1 MIYLDY
7 AATSLKRKEIIEEIM
22 DDFNSFDANPDS
34 THALGRKA
42 KKILEEARGKIAN
55 SIGADPKRVIFTSG
69 ASESNNTVINAF
81 RNSEIIS
88 TNIEHDSILN
98 TLEGEKVTYLEAD
111 EEGLVS
117 LDDLKSKIS
126 PETKLVIVMFVNN
139 ELGTIE
145 PVKEIG
151 AYLKDKDIHFHVDA
165 VQAYGHV
172 DIDIDEIACDS
183 LSLSGHKVGGVNGF
197 GILYLRNDLEP
208 FIKGGE
214 QEKNRRAGTSFVMG
228 AYSMGIAFDKTI
240 EEREKIGKLKKYF
253 LKELSSTGIDY
264 EVNGSIE
271 NSSDHIINIYFPDFK
286 SDFLLTYLDI
296 KGICASAGSA
306 CRAGA
311 LEPSRVITN
320 IYDEDRALHSVRFS
334 FGFKNELSDID
345 YLMEVLR
352 EVIKWKTKKIPK

>member
-22 DDFNSFDANPDS
+22 DDFDSFDANPDS
-34 THALGRKA
+34 THGLGRKA
-42 KKILEEARGKIAN
+42 KKILEEARGKIAK

-98 TLEGEKVTYLEAD
+98 TLEGEKVTYLEANK
-111 EEGLVS
+111 EGLVS

-151 AYLKDKDIHFHVDA
+151 AYLKERDIHFHVDA

-172 DIDIDEIACDS
+172 DIDVDEIACDS

-197 GILYLRNDLEP
+197 GILYLRNDLET

-214 QEKNRRAGTSFVMG
+214 QEKDRRAGTSFVMG

-240 EEREKIGKLKKYF
+240 KEREKIRKLKKYF

-352 EVIKWKTKKIPK
+352 EVIK

>member
-34 THALGRKA
+34 THGLGRKA
-42 KKILEEARGKIAN
+42 KKILEDARGKIAK

-98 TLEGEKVTYLEAD
+98 TLEGEKVTYLEANK
-111 EEGLVS
+111 EGLVS

-151 AYLKDKDIHFHVDA
+151 AYLKERDIHFHVDA

-208 FIKGGE
+208 YIKGGE

-352 EVIKWKTKKIPK
+352 EVIK

>member
-22 DDFNSFDANPDS
+22 DDFASFDANPDS

-42 KKILEEARGKIAN
+42 KKILEDARGKIAK

-98 TLEGEKVTYLEAD
+98 TLEGEKVTYLEVNK
-111 EEGLVS
+111 EGLVS

-151 AYLKDKDIHFHVDA
+151 AYLKERDIHFHVDA

-208 FIKGGE
+208 YIKGGE

-352 EVIKWKTKKIPK
+352 EVIK

>member
-42 KKILEEARGKIAN
+42 KKILEDARGKIAK

-98 TLEGEKVTYLEAD
+98 TLEGEKVTYLEANK
-111 EEGLVS
+111 EGLIS

-151 AYLKDKDIHFHVDA
+151 AYLKERDIHFHVDA

-172 DIDIDEIACDS
+172 DIDVDEIACDS

-352 EVIKWKTKKIPK
+352 EVIK

>member
-34 THALGRKA
+34 THGLGRKA
-42 KKILEEARGKIAN
+42 KKILEEARGKIAK

-98 TLEGEKVTYLEAD
+98 TLEGEKVTYLEANR
-111 EEGLVS
+111 EGFVS
-117 LDDLKSKIS
+117 LDDLKEKIS

-172 DIDIDEIACDS
+172 DIDVDEIACDS

-228 AYSMGIAFDKTI
+228 AYSMGIAFDTTI
-240 EEREKIGKLKKYF
+240 EEREMISRLKKYF
-253 LKELSSTGIDY
+253 LEKLSSTGIDY

-352 EVIKWKTKKIPK
+352 EVIK

>member
-34 THALGRKA
+34 THGLGRKA

-98 TLEGEKVTYLEAD
+98 TLEGEKVTYLEANK
-111 EEGLVS
+111 EGLVS

-151 AYLKDKDIHFHVDA
+151 AYLKERDIHFHVDA

-208 FIKGGE
+208 YIKGGE

-352 EVIKWKTKKIPK
+352 EVIK

>member
-98 TLEGEKVTYLEAD
+98 TLEGEKVTYLEANK
-111 EEGLVS
+111 EGLVS

-151 AYLKDKDIHFHVDA
+151 AYLKERDIHFHVDA

-172 DIDIDEIACDS
+172 DIDVDEIACDS

-208 FIKGGE
+208 YIKGGE

-352 EVIKWKTKKIPK
+352 EVIK

>member
-22 DDFNSFDANPDS
+22 NDFNSFDANPDS
-34 THALGRKA
+34 THGLGRKA
-42 KKILEEARGKIAN
+42 KKILEDARGKIAK

-98 TLEGEKVTYLEAD
+98 TLEGEKVTYLEANK
-111 EEGLVS
+111 EGLVS

-151 AYLKDKDIHFHVDA
+151 AYLKERDIHFHVDA

-172 DIDIDEIACDS
+172 DIDVDEIACDS

-197 GILYLRNDLEP
+197 GILYLRNDLET

-214 QEKNRRAGTSFVMG
+214 QEKDRRAGTSFVMG

-240 EEREKIGKLKKYF
+240 KEREKIRKLKKYF

-271 NSSDHIINIYFPDFK
+271 NSSDHIINIYFPNFK

-352 EVIKWKTKKIPK
+352 EVIK

>member
-34 THALGRKA
+34 THGLGRKA
-42 KKILEEARGKIAN
+42 KKILEDARGKIAK

-208 FIKGGE
+208 YIKGGE

-228 AYSMGIAFDKTI
+228 AYSMGEAFDKTI

-352 EVIKWKTKKIPK
+352 EVIK

>member
-22 DDFNSFDANPDS
+22 DNFDSFDANPDS
-34 THALGRKA
+34 THGLGRKV

-81 RNSEIIS
+81 RGKGIIS

-98 TLEGEKVTYLEAD
+98 TLAGEKVTYLEANK
-111 EEGLVS
+111 EGLVS
-117 LDDLKSKIS
+117 LEDLKGKIS
-126 PETKLVIVMFVNN
+126 PETKLVIAMYVNN

-151 AYLKDKDIHFHVDA
+151 AYLKERDIHFHVDA

-172 DIDIDEIACDS
+172 DIDVDEISCDS

-197 GILYLRNDLEP
+197 GILYLRKDLEA

-228 AYSMGIAFDKTI
+228 AYSMGQAFDKTI
-240 EEREKIGKLKKYF
+240 EEREKIKKLKKYF
-253 LKELSSTGIDY
+253 LKELSSTGIRY
-264 EVNGSIE
+264 EVNGSIDK
-271 NSSDHIINIYFPDFK
+271 STDHIVNIYFPEFK
-286 SDFLLTYLDI
+286 SDFLLTYLDM

-352 EVIKWKTKKIPK
+352 EVIK

>member
-34 THALGRKA
+34 THGLGRKA
-42 KKILEEARGKIAN
+42 KKILEDARGKIAK

-98 TLEGEKVTYLEAD
+98 TLEGEKVTYLEANK
-111 EEGLVS
+111 EGLVS

-151 AYLKDKDIHFHVDA
+151 AYLKERDIHFHVDA

-208 FIKGGE
+208 YIKGGE

-228 AYSMGIAFDKTI
+228 AYSMGEAFDKTI

-352 EVIKWKTKKIPK
+352 EVIK

>member
-208 FIKGGE
+208 YIKGGE

-264 EVNGSIE
+264 EVNGRIE

-352 EVIKWKTKKIPK
+352 EVIK

>member
-208 FIKGGE
+208 YIKGGE

-352 EVIKWKTKKIPK
+352 EVIK

>member
-22 DDFNSFDANPDS
+22 DDFDSFDANPDS
-34 THALGRKA
+34 SHGLGRKA
-42 KKILEEARGKIAN
+42 KKILEEARGKIAK

-69 ASESNNTVINAF
+69 ASESNNTVISAF
-81 RNSEIIS
+81 RGKEIIS

-98 TLEGEKVTYLEAD
+98 TLAGEKVTYLEAD
-111 EEGLVS
+111 KEGLVS

-126 PETKLVIVMFVNN
+126 PETKLVIVMYVNN

-151 AYLKDKDIHFHVDA
+151 AYLKERDIHFHVDA
-165 VQAYGHV
+165 VQSYGHV
-172 DIDIDEIACDS
+172 DIDVDEIACDS

-197 GILYLRNDLEP
+197 GILYLREDLEA

-214 QEKNRRAGTSFVMG
+214 QEKNRRAGTSFLMG
-228 AYSMGIAFDKTI
+228 AYSMSQAFDKTI
-240 EEREKIGKLKKYF
+240 EEREKIKKLKKYF
-253 LKELSSTGIDY
+253 LKELSSTGISY
-264 EVNGSIE
+264 EVNGSIDKAT
-271 NSSDHIINIYFPDFK
+271 DHIINIYFPEFK

-352 EVIKWKTKKIPK
+352 EVIK

>member
-22 DDFNSFDANPDS
+22 DDFASFDANPDS

-42 KKILEEARGKIAN
+42 KKILEDARGKIAK

-98 TLEGEKVTYLEAD
+98 TLEGEKVTYLEANK
-111 EEGLVS
+111 EGLVS

-151 AYLKDKDIHFHVDA
+151 AYLKERDIHFHVDA

-172 DIDIDEIACDS
+172 DIDVDEIACDS

-197 GILYLRNDLEP
+197 GILYLRNDLET

-214 QEKNRRAGTSFVMG
+214 QEKDRRAGTSFVMG

-240 EEREKIGKLKKYF
+240 KEREKIRKLKKYF

-271 NSSDHIINIYFPDFK
+271 NSSDHIINIFFPNFK

-345 YLMEVLR
+345 YIMEVLR
-352 EVIKWKTKKIPK
+352 EVIK

>member
-271 NSSDHIINIYFPDFK
+271 NSSDHIINIYFPNFK

-320 IYDEDRALHSVRFS
+320 IYDENRALHSVRFS

-352 EVIKWKTKKIPK
+352 EVIK

>member
-208 FIKGGE
+208 YIKGGE

-320 IYDEDRALHSVRFS
+320 IYDEDRAIHSVRFS

-352 EVIKWKTKKIPK
+352 EVIK

>member
-22 DDFNSFDANPDS
+22 DDFASFDANPDS

-42 KKILEEARGKIAN
+42 KKILEDARGKIAK

-98 TLEGEKVTYLEAD
+98 TLEGEKVTYLEANK
-111 EEGLVS
+111 EGLVS

-151 AYLKDKDIHFHVDA
+151 AYLKERDIHFHVDA

-172 DIDIDEIACDS
+172 DIDVDEIACDS

-197 GILYLRNDLEP
+197 GILYLRNDLET

-214 QEKNRRAGTSFVMG
+214 QEKDRRAGTSFVMG

-240 EEREKIGKLKKYF
+240 KEREKIRKLKKYF

-271 NSSDHIINIYFPDFK
+271 NSSDHIINIFFPNFK

-352 EVIKWKTKKIPK
+352 EVIK

>member
-22 DDFNSFDANPDS
+22 NDFASFDANPDS
-34 THALGRKA
+34 THGLGRKA
-42 KKILEEARGKIAN
+42 KKILEDARGKIAK

-98 TLEGEKVTYLEAD
+98 TLEGEKVTYLEANK
-111 EEGLVS
+111 EGLVS

-151 AYLKDKDIHFHVDA
+151 AYLKERDIHFHVDA

-208 FIKGGE
+208 YIKGGE

-352 EVIKWKTKKIPK
+352 EVIK

>member
-7 AATSLKRKEIIEEIM
+7 AATSLKRKEIMEEIM

-34 THALGRKA
+34 THGLGRKA
-42 KKILEEARGKIAN
+42 KKILEASRAKIAN
-55 SIGADPKRVIFTSG
+55 SIGADPKSVIFTSG

-81 RNSEIIS
+81 RGKEIIS

-98 TLEGEKVTYLEAD
+98 TLEGEKVTYLEANK
-111 EEGLVS
+111 EGLVS
-117 LDDLKSKIS
+117 VDDLKSKIR

-172 DIDIDEIACDS
+172 DIDVDEIACDS

-197 GILYLRNDLEP
+197 GILYLRNDLET

-240 EEREKIGKLKKYF
+240 EERERIGKLKKYF

-264 EVNGSIE
+264 EVNGGIE
-271 NSSDHIINIYFPDFK
+271 NSSDHIINIYFPDYK

-352 EVIKWKTKKIPK
+352 EVIK

>member
-172 DIDIDEIACDS
+172 DIDVDEISCDS

-197 GILYLRNDLEP
+197 GILYLRDDLEP
-208 FIKGGE
+208 FIKGGD

-228 AYSMGIAFDKTI
+228 AYSMGEAFDKTI
-240 EEREKIGKLKKYF
+240 KEREKIRKLKKYF
-253 LKELSSTGIDY
+253 LKELSSAGIDY

-271 NSSDHIINIYFPDFK
+271 NSSNHIINIYFPDFK

-352 EVIKWKTKKIPK
+352 EVIK

>member
-22 DDFNSFDANPDS
+22 DDFASFDANPDS

-42 KKILEEARGKIAN
+42 KKILEDARGKIAK

-98 TLEGEKVTYLEAD
+98 TLEGEKVTYLEANK
-111 EEGLVS
+111 EGLVS

-151 AYLKDKDIHFHVDA
+151 AYLKERDIHFHVDA

-172 DIDIDEIACDS
+172 DIDVDEIACDS

-197 GILYLRNDLEP
+197 GILYLRNDLET

-214 QEKNRRAGTSFVMG
+214 QEKDRRAGTSFVIG

-240 EEREKIGKLKKYF
+240 KEREKIRKLKKYF

-271 NSSDHIINIYFPDFK
+271 NSSDHIINIYFPNFK

-352 EVIKWKTKKIPK
+352 EVIK

>member
-172 DIDIDEIACDS
+172 DIDVDEIACDS

-197 GILYLRNDLEP
+197 GILYLRNDLET

-214 QEKNRRAGTSFVMG
+214 QEKDRRAGTSFVMG

-240 EEREKIGKLKKYF
+240 KEREKIRKLKKYF

-271 NSSDHIINIYFPDFK
+271 NSSDHIINIYFPNFK

-352 EVIKWKTKKIPK
+352 EVIK

>member
-208 FIKGGE
+208 YIKGGE

-271 NSSDHIINIYFPDFK
+271 NSSDHIINIYFPNFK

-352 EVIKWKTKKIPK
+352 EVIK

>member
-88 TNIEHDSILN
+88 TNIDHDSILN

-208 FIKGGE
+208 YIKGGE

-352 EVIKWKTKKIPK
+352 EVIK

>member
-172 DIDIDEIACDS
+172 DIDVDEIACDS

-352 EVIKWKTKKIPK
+352 EVIK

>member
-1 MIYLDY
+1 
-7 AATSLKRKEIIEEIM
+7 
-22 DDFNSFDANPDS
+22 
-34 THALGRKA
+34 
-42 KKILEEARGKIAN
+42 
-55 SIGADPKRVIFTSG
+55 
-69 ASESNNTVINAF
+69 
-81 RNSEIIS
+81 
-88 TNIEHDSILN
+88 
-98 TLEGEKVTYLEAD
+98 
-111 EEGLVS
+111 
-117 LDDLKSKIS
+117 
-126 PETKLVIVMFVNN
+126 MFVNN

-172 DIDIDEIACDS
+172 DIDVDEIACDS

-352 EVIKWKTKKIPK
+352 EVIK

>member
-22 DDFNSFDANPDS
+22 DDFASFDANPDS

-42 KKILEEARGKIAN
+42 KKILEDARGKIAK

-98 TLEGEKVTYLEAD
+98 TLEGEKVTYLEANK
-111 EEGLVS
+111 EGLVS

-151 AYLKDKDIHFHVDA
+151 AYLKERDIHFHVDA

-172 DIDIDEIACDS
+172 DIDVDEIACDS

-197 GILYLRNDLEP
+197 GILYLRNDLET

-214 QEKNRRAGTSFVMG
+214 QEKDRRAGTSFVMG

-240 EEREKIGKLKKYF
+240 KEREKIRKLKKYF

-271 NSSDHIINIYFPDFK
+271 NSSDHIINIYFPNFK

-352 EVIKWKTKKIPK
+352 EVIK

>member
-352 EVIKWKTKKIPK
+352 EVIK

>member
-22 DDFNSFDANPDS
+22 DDFASFDANPDS

-42 KKILEEARGKIAN
+42 KKILEDARGKIAK

-98 TLEGEKVTYLEAD
+98 TLEGEKVTYLEANK
-111 EEGLVS
+111 EGLVS

-151 AYLKDKDIHFHVDA
+151 AYLKERDIHFHVDA

-172 DIDIDEIACDS
+172 DIDVDEIACDS

-352 EVIKWKTKKIPK
+352 EVIK

>member
-7 AATSLKRKEIIEEIM
+7 AATSLKRKEIMEEIM

-34 THALGRKA
+34 THGLGRKA
-42 KKILEEARGKIAN
+42 KKILEASRAKIAN
-55 SIGADPKRVIFTSG
+55 SIGADPKSVIFTSG

-81 RNSEIIS
+81 RGKEIIS

-98 TLEGEKVTYLEAD
+98 TLEGEKVTYLEAN

-117 LDDLKSKIS
+117 VDDLKSKIR

-172 DIDIDEIACDS
+172 DIDVDEIACDS

-197 GILYLRNDLEP
+197 GILYLRNDLEI

-240 EEREKIGKLKKYF
+240 EERERIGKLKKYF

-264 EVNGSIE
+264 EVNGGIE
-271 NSSDHIINIYFPDFK
+271 NSSDHIINIYFPDYK

-352 EVIKWKTKKIPK
+352 EVIK

>member
-7 AATSLKRKEIIEEIM
+7 AATSLKRKEIIEETM

-98 TLEGEKVTYLEAD
+98 TLEGEKVTYLEANK
-111 EEGLVS
+111 EGLVS

-208 FIKGGE
+208 YIKGGE

-264 EVNGSIE
+264 EVNGRIE

-352 EVIKWKTKKIPK
+352 EVIK

>member
-22 DDFNSFDANPDS
+22 DDFASFDANPDS

-42 KKILEEARGKIAN
+42 KKILEDARGKIAK

-98 TLEGEKVTYLEAD
+98 TLEGEKVTYLEANK
-111 EEGLVS
+111 EGLVS

-151 AYLKDKDIHFHVDA
+151 AYLKERDIHFHVDA

-208 FIKGGE
+208 YIKGGE

-352 EVIKWKTKKIPK
+352 EVIK